1 LRLPAEGLI
10 PGRFRPTIHL
20 PGFDWSTP
28 AKTGSFRQGNATR
41 ARATGGNMAEAQ
53 EFEKVLSGSD
63 ASVAA
68 FEDHGASFVKRVQH
82 FLHSTPAAVPLIV
95 LLLAIVVFGLSIG
108 GRFFSSYTLT
118 LILQQIAVVGILGAA
133 QTLVILTAGID
144 LSIGVVMVI
153 SAVVMGN
160 FAVGYGWPA
169 IVAIPIGLVVG
180 ALCGLLNGV
189 LVAYVKL
196 PPFIVTL
203 GTWNIIMATN
213 FIYSANETIRDADVA
228 SQAPLLHLFGTNF
241 KVGNAVLT
249 FGVIAMVILVLVLW
263 YVLNHTAWGRHVYAV
278 GDDPEA
284 AKLSGIET
292 KKVLMAVYSL
302 AGLIAA
308 FAAWVAIGRNG
319 SISPSWAVTDYN
331 LQAITATVIGGI
343 SLFGGRGSIL
353 GTLFGAMIVGV
364 VSMGLNMLGADPQW
378 KVLLTGVLIIGA
390 VAIDQWIR
398 KVSV

>member
-1 LRLPAEGLI
+1 
-10 PGRFRPTIHL
+10 
-20 PGFDWSTP
+20 
-28 AKTGSFRQGNATR
+28 
-41 ARATGGNMAEAQ
+41 MAEAQ

-63 ASVAA
+63 TSVAA
-68 FEDHGASFVKRVQH
+68 FEDHGASFVMRIQH

-95 LLLAIVVFGLSIG
+95 LLLAIVIFGLSIG
-108 GRFFSSYTLT
+108 GRFFSYYTLT
-118 LILQQIAVVGILGAA
+118 LILQQIAVVGILGVA

-169 IVAIPIGLVVG
+169 IIAIPIGLVVG
-180 ALCGLLNGV
+180 ALCGLLNGA

-203 GTWNIIMATN
+203 GTWNIVMATN

-228 SQAPLLHLFGTNF
+228 AQAPLLHLFGTSF
-241 KVGNAVLT
+241 KLGNAVLT

-263 YVLNHTAWGRHVYAV
+263 YALNHTAWGRHVYAV

-292 KKVLMAVYSL
+292 KKVLMSVYAL

>member
-1 LRLPAEGLI
+1 
-10 PGRFRPTIHL
+10 
-20 PGFDWSTP
+20 
-28 AKTGSFRQGNATR
+28 
-41 ARATGGNMAEAQ
+41 MAQVQ
-53 EFEKVLSGSD
+53 EFEKALSNSET
-63 ASVAA
+63 SVAA
-68 FEDHGASFVKRVQH
+68 FDEHGTSIVKRIQH

-95 LLLAIVVFGLSIG
+95 LVLSIAVFGVTIG

-118 LILQQIAVVGILGAA
+118 LILQQIAIVGILGAA

-144 LSIGVVMVI
+144 LSIGVIMVI
-153 SAVVMGN
+153 SAVIMGN
-160 FAVGYGWPA
+160 CAVTYGLPTLLA
-169 IVAIPIGLVVG
+169 VVIGLAAGG
-180 ALCGLLNGV
+180 ACGLLNGL
-189 LVAYVKL
+189 LVAYMKL

-203 GTWNIIMATN
+203 GTWNIVMATN
-213 FIYSANETIRDADVA
+213 FIYSANETIRDADVDV
-228 SQAPLLHLFGTNF
+228 QAPLLHLFGLNF
-241 KVGNAVLT
+241 KVGTAVLT
-249 FGVIAMVILVLVLW
+249 FGVIAMVVLVLVLW

-284 AKLSGIET
+284 AKLSGIQT
-292 KKVLMAVYSL
+292 KKVLISVYTL

-308 FAAWVAIGRNG
+308 FAAWVSIGRNG
-319 SISPSWAVTDYN
+319 SISPSAAVTDYN

>member
-1 LRLPAEGLI
+1 MTNE
-10 PGRFRPTIHL
+10 T
-20 PGFDWSTP
+20 TP
-28 AKTGSFRQGNATR
+28 AKTGGFRRGNATR
-41 ARATGGNMAEAQ
+41 FRATGGNMAEAQ

-63 ASVAA
+63 TTVAA

-95 LLLAIVVFGLSIG
+95 LVLAIVVFGVSIG

-169 IVAIPIGLVVG
+169 IIAIPIGLVVG
-180 ALCGLLNGV
+180 ALCGLLNGF

-203 GTWNIIMATN
+203 GTWNIVMATN

-228 SQAPLLHLFGTNF
+228 AEAPLLHLFATSI

-249 FGVIAMVILVLVLW
+249 LGVIAMVVLVLILW

-292 KKVLMAVYSL
+292 KRVLLTVYML
-302 AGLIAA
+302 AGAIAA

-319 SISPSWAVTDYN
+319 SVSPSWAVTDYN

-378 KVLLTGVLIIGA
+378 KVFLTGVLIIGA

-398 KVSV
+398 KVSA

>member
-1 LRLPAEGLI
+1 
-10 PGRFRPTIHL
+10 
-20 PGFDWSTP
+20 
-28 AKTGSFRQGNATR
+28 
-41 ARATGGNMAEAQ
+41 MAQVQ
-53 EFEKVLSGSD
+53 EYEKALSNSD

-68 FEDHGASFVKRVQH
+68 FDEHGTSIVKRIQH

-95 LLLAIVVFGLSIG
+95 LVLSIAVFGLAIG

-118 LILQQIAVVGILGAA
+118 LILQQIAIVGILGAA

-144 LSIGVVMVI
+144 LSIGVIMVI
-153 SAVVMGN
+153 SAVIMGN
-160 FAVGYGWPA
+160 CAVTYGLPTLLA
-169 IVAIPIGLVVG
+169 VVIGLAAGG
-180 ALCGLLNGV
+180 ACGLLNGL
-189 LVAYVKL
+189 LVAYMKL

-203 GTWNIIMATN
+203 GTWNIVMATN
-213 FIYSANETIRDADVA
+213 FIYSANETIRDADVDV
-228 SQAPLLHLFGTNF
+228 QAPLLHLFGLNF
-241 KVGNAVLT
+241 KIGTAVLT
-249 FGVIAMVILVLVLW
+249 FGVIAMVVLVLILW

-284 AKLSGIET
+284 AKLSGIQT
-292 KKVLMAVYSL
+292 KKVLISVYTL

-308 FAAWVAIGRNG
+308 FAAWVSIGRNG
-319 SISPSWAVTDYN
+319 SISPSAAVTDYN

>member
-1 LRLPAEGLI
+1 MSG
-10 PGRFRPTIHL
+10 
-20 PGFDWSTP
+20 
-28 AKTGSFRQGNATR
+28 
-41 ARATGGNMAEAQ
+41 AQ
-53 EFEKVLSGSD
+53 EFERVLDSSD
-63 ASVAA
+63 KNV
-68 FEDHGASFVKRVQH
+68 ASFEHNDVSLLKRVQH

-95 LLLAIVVFGLSIG
+95 LVLAIVIFGITIG
-108 GRFFSSYTLT
+108 GKFFSAYTLT
-118 LILQQIAVVGILGAA
+118 LILQQIAIVGILGAA

-144 LSIGVVMVI
+144 LSIGVIMVI

-160 FAVGYGWPA
+160 VAVTYGLPTP
-169 IVAIPIGLVVG
+169 VAIAAGMVVG
-180 ALCGLLNGV
+180 GICGLLNGF
-189 LVAYVKL
+189 LVANMKL

-203 GTWNIIMATN
+203 GTWNIVMATN
-213 FIYSANETIRDADVA
+213 FIYSANETIRDTDVDEK
-228 SQAPLLHLFGTNF
+228 APLLHLFAASF
-241 KVGNAVLT
+241 RVGGAVLT
-249 FGVIAMVILVLVLW
+249 LGVIAMVLLVIGLW

-284 AKLSGIET
+284 AKLAGIQT
-292 KKVLMAVYSL
+292 KKVLLAVYGVS
-302 AGLIAA
+302 GLIAA
-308 FAAWVAIGRNG
+308 LAAWVSIGRNG
-319 SISPSWAVTDYN
+319 SVSPSSAVTDFN

-398 KVSV
+398 KVSA

>member
-1 LRLPAEGLI
+1 
-10 PGRFRPTIHL
+10 
-20 PGFDWSTP
+20 
-28 AKTGSFRQGNATR
+28 
-41 ARATGGNMAEAQ
+41 MAQAQ
-53 EFEKVLSGSD
+53 EFEKALSSSD
-63 ASVAA
+63 TSVAA
-68 FEDHGASFVKRVQH
+68 FEEHGTSVVKRIQH

-95 LLLAIVVFGLSIG
+95 LVLAIAIFGATIG

-118 LILQQIAVVGILGAA
+118 LILQQIAIVGILGAA

-144 LSIGVVMVI
+144 LSIGVIMVI
-153 SAVVMGN
+153 SAVIMGN
-160 FAVGYGWPA
+160 CAVTYGLPTLLA
-169 IVAIPIGLVVG
+169 VVIGLAAGG
-180 ALCGLLNGV
+180 ACGLLNGL
-189 LVAYVKL
+189 LVAYMKL

-203 GTWNIIMATN
+203 GTWNIVMATN
-213 FIYSANETIRDADVA
+213 FIYSANETIRDADVDI
-228 SQAPLLHLFGTNF
+228 QAPLLHLFGLNF
-241 KVGNAVLT
+241 KVGTAVLT
-249 FGVIAMVILVLVLW
+249 LGVIAMVVLVLFLW

-284 AKLSGIET
+284 AKLSGIQT
-292 KKVLMAVYSL
+292 KKVLISVYTL

-308 FAAWVAIGRNG
+308 YAAWVSIGPNG
-319 SISPSWAVTDYN
+319 SISPSAAVTDYN